1 MMIFNNL
8 NLKVI
13 LLGIFLL
20 VIGVIYSNNWLL
32 AAGFILLFGNVVVN
46 SLEKKSKKEL

>member
-1 MMIFNNL
+1 MILNNL